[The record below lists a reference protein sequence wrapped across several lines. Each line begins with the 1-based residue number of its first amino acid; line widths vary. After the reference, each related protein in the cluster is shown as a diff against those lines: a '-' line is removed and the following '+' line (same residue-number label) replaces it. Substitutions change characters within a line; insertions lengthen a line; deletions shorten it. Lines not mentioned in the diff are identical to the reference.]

1 MSDSSFWI
9 RIQIIRIYELK
20 FSESVVRRL
29 ESMLIFFIKRDRNS
43 ANVSL
48 IIVFIMFRCN
58 HISLLQ
64 IAEDKE
70 VCLLDNDWLDRV
82 MQSMTNSFAQYSSLQ
97 FFIEW
102 KAKDLTLPELFPHN
116 NVRRDHQDR
125 NCVVNLRLDVSFI
138 SCNRSILFV
147 DSDSLFVIYR
157 NHETVS
163 CHRTASYSVLWV
175 VASNHSL
182 YDILHARLFFLFT
195 DVICIFADDFKNHES
210 VTDCL
215 NTWATIEF
223 AVDLFREIR
232 SRVVIVTF
240 DQMKKL
246 RRNKQ
251 FWSIIN
257 TRNFFFSI
265 ELLYLLEDHLSSLAR
280 YRRLKDILLRQVNE
294 IRWLRISKH
303 YLFSVVHMSRLF
315 SRALQHIV
323 DSINQSF
330 SFIRASRERNE
341 IIEDYSNHLLTFFKL
356 ETRCEV
362 SYSSLISFVASSIL
376 MNVYSSNMHSESLM
390 NDLCFSS

>member
-1 MSDSSFWI
+1 MSGSSSWI

-20 FSESVVRRL
+20 FSESAVRRL
-29 ESMLIFFIKRDRNS
+29 ESMLIFFIKRGRNS

-58 HISLLQ
+58 HISLLR
-64 IAEDKE
+64 IAEGKE
-70 VCLLDNDWLDRV
+70 VCLLDDDRLDRV

-97 FFIEW
+97 FFIER

-125 NCVVNLRLDVSFI
+125 NCVANFRLDVSFI

-147 DSDSLFVIYR
+147 DSDSLSVIYR
-157 NHETVS
+157 NHEAAS

-195 DVICIFADDFKNHES
+195 DVICIFADDFKDHES
-210 VTDCL
+210 VTDRL

-232 SRVVIVTF
+232 SRVVIVAF

-251 FWSIIN
+251 FWSIVN

-265 ELLYLLEDHLSSLAR
+265 ELLYLPEDHLSSLAR
-280 YRRLKDILLRQVNE
+280 YRRLKDILLRQANE

-303 YLFSVVHMSRLF
+303 YLFSAVHMSRLF

-356 ETRCEV
+356 EARCEV

-376 MNVYSSNMHSESLM
+376 MNAYSSNMHSESLM